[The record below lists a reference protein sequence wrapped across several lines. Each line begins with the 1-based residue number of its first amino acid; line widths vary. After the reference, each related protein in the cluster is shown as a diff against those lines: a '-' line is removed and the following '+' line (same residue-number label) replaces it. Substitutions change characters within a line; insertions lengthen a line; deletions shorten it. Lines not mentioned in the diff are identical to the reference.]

1 MRSKIA
7 NASGRKQPK
16 SLSVNDTIRR
26 LSFLRAR
33 RSLHVGAA
41 FARYSNSLHDTIRI
55 STTKLRDRKAIFII
69 RATIAP
75 LDRNC
80 HGACTRRHGKSMSFI
95 TPLRRDVFEKI
106 WPSFQIVSIGLY
118 YCRSIFCNA
127 QIDILINGY
136 TRTSCTSPLGP
147 N

>member
-7 NASGRKQPK
+7 NASGKQSR

-33 RSLHVGAA
+33 RSLVGAA
-41 FARYSNSLHDTIRI
+41 FGWCSNSLHDTIRI

-80 HGACTRRHGKSMSFI
+80 YGACTRHHGKSMSFI

-136 TRTSCTSPLGP
+136 TRTSCTSPLRP

>member
-1 MRSKIA
+1 MTQFAGSVSSRRVDHQSVRHSLDTRIVCTTQFVSRRRSYGIA
-7 NASGRKQPK
+7 KRYL
-16 SLSVNDTIRR
+16 LSVPLSRRSTGIAAVHVTRR
-26 LSFLRAR
+26 L
-33 RSLHVGAA
+33 
-41 FARYSNSLHDTIRI
+41 
-55 STTKLRDRKAIFII
+55 
-69 RATIAP
+69 
-75 LDRNC
+75 C
-80 HGACTRRHGKSMSFI
+80 KSMSFI

-136 TRTSCTSPLGP
+136 TRTSCPSPLSP